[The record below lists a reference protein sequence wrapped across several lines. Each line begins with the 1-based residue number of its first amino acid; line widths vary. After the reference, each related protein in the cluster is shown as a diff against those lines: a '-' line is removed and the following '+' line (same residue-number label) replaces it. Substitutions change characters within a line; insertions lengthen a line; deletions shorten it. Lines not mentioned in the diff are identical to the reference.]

1 MHLFDSSVTR
11 LFFINILGSTR
22 FSKADCLPLMA
33 NQLMPSRYKGTEL
46 FPKAQTGYKTPSP
59 VLKGQL
65 HILAHLFRS
74 PPTYHKPTLKG

>member
-33 NQLMPSRYKGTEL
+33 K
-46 FPKAQTGYKTPSP
+46 
-59 VLKGQL
+59 
-65 HILAHLFRS
+65 
-74 PPTYHKPTLKG
+74 PTYAVKIQGH